1 MYLYDNLK
9 FFKKNIALVYAD
21 QKFTY
26 ENILDNSKTLSK
38 NINENSLIFLLSDN
52 DYESVISIISTF
64 FSHSVIML
72 LNANIHQKSL
82 DNLISLYKPDYILL
96 NKNKKLKVEKF
107 NNKSNFNNYFI
118 LETNKA
124 TKKYLNPKLFLL
136 QSTSGSTGSP
146 KNVRISYEN
155 LISNTNSIIKDLN
168 IVENDVTI
176 TTLPMNY
183 VYGLSIINTHL
194 MSGSKIV
201 LNKHSFFEKKFWR
214 EFLLNKVNNFGGVPF
229 TYEILNKI
237 GLKNENFKNIRYST
251 VAGGHLNDQTKK
263 KIIEFYDKNN
273 ISFISMYGA
282 AEATARM
289 SILPSKF
296 SKEKINSIGFPIS
309 GGEFKLLDE
318 KNKIIDEPFVDGELI
333 YNGKNVC
340 MGYARNYNDLSKEN
354 ENNFILNTGDIAYK
368 DKDNFYYIK
377 GKKSRYVKVI
387 GNRISLDELEK
398 ILFEYGYENVCVQNV
413 KEKITIFI
421 NKKFSEKDIK
431 KYISNY
437 TNLHESLFK
446 CIQIS
451 EFPMTDNN
459 KIDYNNDIF
468 K

>member
-1 MYLYDNLK
+1 
-9 FFKKNIALVYAD
+9 
-21 QKFTY
+21 
-26 ENILDNSKTLSK
+26 
-38 NINENSLIFLLSDN
+38 
-52 DYESVISIISTF
+52 
-64 FSHSVIML
+64 
-72 LNANIHQKSL
+72 
-82 DNLISLYKPDYILL
+82 
-96 NKNKKLKVEKF
+96 
-107 NNKSNFNNYFI
+107 
-118 LETNKA
+118 
-124 TKKYLNPKLFLL
+124 
-136 QSTSGSTGSP
+136 
-146 KNVRISYEN
+146 
-155 LISNTNSIIKDLN
+155 
-168 IVENDVTI
+168 
-176 TTLPMNY
+176 
-183 VYGLSIINTHL
+183 
-194 MSGSKIV
+194 
-201 LNKHSFFEKKFWR
+201 
-214 EFLLNKVNNFGGVPF
+214 
-229 TYEILNKI
+229 
-237 GLKNENFKNIRYST
+237 
-251 VAGGHLNDQTKK
+251 
-263 KIIEFYDKNN
+263 
-273 ISFISMYGA
+273 MYGA

-289 SILPSKF
+289 SILPGKF

-318 KNKIIDEPFVDGELI
+318 KNRIIDEPLVDGELI

-340 MGYARNYNDLSKEN
+340 MGYARNYNDLSKDN